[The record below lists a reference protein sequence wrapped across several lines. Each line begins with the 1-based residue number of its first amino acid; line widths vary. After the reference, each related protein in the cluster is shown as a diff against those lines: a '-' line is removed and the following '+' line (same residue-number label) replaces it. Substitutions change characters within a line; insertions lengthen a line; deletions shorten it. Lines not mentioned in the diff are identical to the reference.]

1 MHAAVFEGLLLA
13 VYASRH
19 LRDRAGGL
27 VALLTAMC
35 FLLPSQAGSVAA
47 DKFAIEIKPEPGYSN
62 PVITQQRTL
71 HSTPG

>member
-13 VYASRH
+13 VYASRY

-27 VALLTAMC
+27 VALLIAMC
-35 FLLPSQAGSVAA
+35 FLLPSQAGSIATG
-47 DKFAIEIKPEPGYSN
+47 KFAIEIEPEPGHSN